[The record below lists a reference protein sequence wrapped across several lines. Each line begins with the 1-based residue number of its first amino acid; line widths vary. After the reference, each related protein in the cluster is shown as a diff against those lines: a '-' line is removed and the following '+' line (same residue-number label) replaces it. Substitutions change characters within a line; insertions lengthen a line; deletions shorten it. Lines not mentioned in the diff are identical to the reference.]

1 MGCEMFTCT
10 INGISS
16 TNIKGM
22 QILELPP
29 VTKPKMRTLIETIDG
44 RPGDIVTKLGYE
56 AYDKT
61 MVIGLHDNYDED
73 EVISFFNQDGIITF
87 SNEPNFYYR
96 FQMLAGI
103 DFEKVHYFRKA
114 EITFHVQPYKYAISE
129 SPRTFTTSPA
139 NIVNIG
145 NVESVPK
152 ITIAG
157 SGTVVLIADGN
168 NWMVIDLDTYSP
180 ITIDAETMNAT
191 SGGNLANRYVQVDY
205 DYITLSPGAHS
216 LVWTVL
222 GGSVT
227 SVTVENYS
235 RWA

>member
-1 MGCEMFTCT
+1 MFTCT

-29 VTKPKMRTLIETIDG
+29 VSKPKMRTLIETIDG

-103 DFEKVHYFRKA
+103 DFEKIHYFRKA

-139 NIVNIG
+139 TIVNIG
-145 NVESVPK
+145 NEDAAPRLTIEGNGTIVFSVD
-152 ITIAG
+152 G
-157 SGTVVLIADGN
+157 SQLMAAD
-168 NWMVIDLDTYSP
+168 LTQSP
-180 ITIDAETMNAT
+180 IVIDAETMNAT
-191 SGGNLANRYVQVDY
+191 HNGNLVNRSVLVDY
-205 DYITLSPGAHS
+205 EDMLLSPGSH
-216 LVWTVL
+216 VL
-222 GGSVT
+222 SWAGVGTVT